1 MTPFFNY
8 LLERRLIMNLNRN
21 IFYVSLTIAGISILL
36 SILLNYFVESID
48 SKWISFLINV
58 TIGLFT
64 SSIVTS
70 FLSISS
76 YFREENNLNKKYYII
91 SSILLQ
97 KIMSVIEYVDH
108 NKKPDDLY
116 RKDIDSINE
125 INSELMYLFNT
136 ESYLLEKSQQSK
148 FAESVLVRTLN
159 ILKLIELMINIR
171 HNNSANMMDEL
182 KTIQQVISIE
192 EKAGIQKLIEIHKT
206 ELLKEKDN
214 YTLKDYYG

>member
-1 MTPFFNY
+1 M
-8 LLERRLIMNLNRN
+8 
-21 IFYVSLTIAGISILL
+21 TIAGISILL

>member
-1 MTPFFNY
+1 
-8 LLERRLIMNLNRN
+8 MNLNRN

-136 ESYLLEKSQQSK
+136 ESYLWKKVNKVSLLNLCWLE
-148 FAESVLVRTLN
+148 
-159 ILKLIELMINIR
+159 
-171 HNNSANMMDEL
+171 H
-182 KTIQQVISIE
+182 
-192 EKAGIQKLIEIHKT
+192 
-206 ELLKEKDN
+206 
-214 YTLKDYYG
+214 

>member
-1 MTPFFNY
+1 
-8 LLERRLIMNLNRN
+8 MNLNRN

>member
-1 MTPFFNY
+1 
-8 LLERRLIMNLNRN
+8 MNLNRN

-108 NKKPDDLY
+108 NKKTDDLY

>member
-1 MTPFFNY
+1 
-8 LLERRLIMNLNRN
+8 MNLNRN

-108 NKKPDDLY
+108 NKKTDDLY

-136 ESYLLEKSQQSK
+136 ESYLLEKVNKVS
-148 FAESVLVRTLN
+148 LLN
-159 ILKLIELMINIR
+159 LCWLE
-171 HNNSANMMDEL
+171 H
-182 KTIQQVISIE
+182 
-192 EKAGIQKLIEIHKT
+192 
-206 ELLKEKDN
+206 
-214 YTLKDYYG
+214 